1 MPADLQRRTGKLAFV
16 ASNLGPF
23 ALCGID
29 NTSRIR
35 EERGARLFTVEEIE
49 IEPLPDHN
57 PDKGMARHR
66 PATSYGDR
74 IITAETR

>member
-29 NTSRIR
+29 NTSGIR
-35 EERGARLFTVEEIE
+35 EERGARLFTEEE
-49 IEPLPDHN
+49 IEPLPDTTQIRDGPAPTGHVLWRPGHN
-57 PDKGMARHR
+57 RRNAVN
-66 PATSYGDR
+66 
-74 IITAETR
+74 